1 MKTKVYLLCI
11 ISIGV
16 LVSCNNDDT
25 SSDSESILGT
35 WNFVNVRGGLNP
47 INVDYNLGDVIW
59 TFEQNGDLS
68 VENNIM
74 STGPEQIY
82 SQFETGVYSYVT
94 EINSGTQYLYVE
106 NSQEEKW
113 LRNALAKVDPFNIS
127 WINEQE
133 LQLELAK

>member
-35 WNFVNVRGGLNP
+35 WNFVNVRGGFNP

-74 STGPEQIY
+74 TTGPEQIY
-82 SQFETGVYSYVT
+82 SQFETGVYSYAT

-106 NSQEEKW
+106 NSQIGSFIIDGNT
-113 LRNALAKVDPFNIS
+113 LLIDDGFNSDGFIT
-127 WINEQE
+127 E
-133 LQLELAK
+133 LQR